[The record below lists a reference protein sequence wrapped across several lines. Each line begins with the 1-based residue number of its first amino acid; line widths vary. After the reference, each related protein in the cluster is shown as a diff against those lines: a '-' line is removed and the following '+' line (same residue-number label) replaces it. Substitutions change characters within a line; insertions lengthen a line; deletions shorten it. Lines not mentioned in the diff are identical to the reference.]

1 MRQKQ
6 NKRSGSWNV
15 CLTPLEDDLT
25 SLLGELNLLPFSEVE
40 GLGYPQG
47 ALEGNRFNIPL
58 LVIHHFKKHRFKG
71 ALRMSTGP
79 FPEDLRNWHDWVGS

>member
-25 SLLGELNLLPFSEVE
+25 SLPDELNLLPFSKVE
-40 GLGYPQG
+40 GMGYPRA

-58 LVIHHFKKHRFKG
+58 LVIHSFKKHRFKG
-71 ALRMSTGP
+71 TLRMSTDP
-79 FPEDLRNWHDWVGS
+79 FPQDLKKLA